1 MGEEGS
7 HMHGKLFSL
16 AAARNYM
23 LAYHKE
29 TVYHSINI
37 GTALIVNGVISIQHH
52 AEMKN
57 VGGINIPVRSA
68 HLLQSRTQDTSVHF
82 TRVSPR
88 FVVLG

>member
-1 MGEEGS
+1 
-7 HMHGKLFSL
+7 MHSKLFCL

-37 GTALIVNGVISIQHH
+37 GTALIVNGVISIQHQ

-68 HLLQSRTQDTSVHF
+68 HISCSQELRTPCTLHTSVPPG
-82 TRVSPR
+82 SSC
-88 FVVLG
+88 